1 MDIINME
8 KFEKIERKFFNI
20 SEKLD
25 KACVEYLKEKLK
37 ENNGKIT
44 WDEEFDFPLTVVFNG
59 GDEQKTPTNAFSTV
73 RGVYMEN
80 EKIYLD
86 TEDSS
91 EYGIWNLGTFDLY
104 SVCNFIRVNVL
115 EDTDESDEEGYYD
128 INGNKVCVGDRVI
141 WHDPDKSAIDLDR
154 VYIVHSFNGDIVNIA
169 DDISTAEVFASELEV
184 VEH

>member
-44 WDEEFDFPLTVVFNG
+44 WDVDLAMPLTVVYNG
-59 GDEQKTPTNAFSTV
+59 GDNDRVTNAFSAV
-73 RGVYMEN
+73 RSVYMKG
-80 EKIYLD
+80 EKIYLE
-86 TEDSS
+86 TEDDD

-115 EDTDESDEEGYYD
+115 EDKDESDEEGYYD
-128 INGNKVCVGDRVI
+128 INGDEVCVGDRVI

-169 DDISTAEVFASELEV
+169 DDISTAEVFACELEV